1 MSASST
7 TMSIRLSSETKAQ
20 LGLLAT
26 ATRRS
31 KSFLAAEAVAA
42 YVAHERE
49 IIAGIQRGLTD
60 MKAGRTVTHEAAMD
74 EIDALIDGI
83 EQAKP
88 A

>member
-1 MSASST
+1 MADST

-42 YVAHERE
+42 YVARERA
-49 IIAGIQRGLTD
+49 IIEGIERGLAD
-60 MKAGRTVTHEAAMD
+60 LKAGNTVPHDAAMA
-74 EIDALIDGI
+74 EVDALIDGI
-83 EQAKP
+83 ERETKA
-88 A
+88 

>member
-1 MSASST
+1 MSNST

-42 YVAHERE
+42 YVARERS
-49 IIAGIQRGLTD
+49 IIAGIERGLTD
-60 MKAGRTVTHEAAMD
+60 MKAGRTVAHDAAMD
-74 EIDALIDGI
+74 EVDALIDGI
-83 EQAKP
+83 EHDRKA
-88 A
+88 

>member
-1 MSASST
+1 MTST
-7 TMSIRLSSETKAQ
+7 TLSIRLSDETKTQ

-42 YVAHERE
+42 YVARE
-49 IIAGIQRGLTD
+49 QAIIAGIERGLAD
-60 MKAGRTVTHEAAMD
+60 MKAGRTVPHDAAMA

-83 EQAKP
+83 EAAKRG
-88 A
+88 

>member
-1 MSASST
+1 MTST
-7 TMSIRLSSETKAQ
+7 TLSIRLSDETKAQ

-42 YVAHERE
+42 YVARE
-49 IIAGIQRGLTD
+49 QAIIAGIERGLAD
-60 MKAGRTVTHEAAMD
+60 MKAGRTVPHDAAMA

-83 EQAKP
+83 EAAKRG
-88 A
+88 

>member
-1 MSASST
+1 MADST

-42 YVAHERE
+42 YVARERAIVE
-49 IIAGIQRGLTD
+49 GIERGLAD
-60 MKAGRTVTHEAAMD
+60 MRAGNTVSHDAAMA
-74 EIDALIDGI
+74 EVDALIDGI
-83 EQAKP
+83 ERENMA
-88 A
+88 

>member
-1 MSASST
+1 MTSST
-7 TMSIRLSSETKAQ
+7 LSIRLSDETKAQ

-42 YVAHERE
+42 YVARE
-49 IIAGIQRGLTD
+49 QAIIGGIERGLAD
-60 MKAGRTVTHEAAMD
+60 MNSGRTVAHDAAMA

-83 EQAKP
+83 EAAMP
-88 A
+88 G